1 MLPIK
6 IYNKT
11 IHLIVCYKYTTAFFI
26 TILLISILIFC
37 TFAVMK
43 VIKNKIEIASP
54 VGSRESLMAAIQ
66 GGANAVYFGIGN
78 LNMRSRSTINFTLND
93 LSEISTICQKHHVK
107 TYLTINTIV
116 YDKEIE
122 EVNSLLDAVKKYAI
136 TAIIASDWAV
146 ILAAAV
152 RGIKVHISTQCNIT
166 NIEAVRFYAQYADVM
181 VTARE
186 LNLKQVAEIIQ
197 QIKKENICGPS
208 GELVKIEIFAHGA
221 LCMAISG
228 KCYLSLDN
236 FGYSANRGACLQA
249 CRRLYNVKD
258 ADNELEL
265 LINEKYILS
274 PKDLCTIGFLDKI
287 LDAGVSILKI
297 EGRGRSPEYV
307 KTVTRC
313 YREAVDAY
321 FDGTYGEEKVK
332 RWTEELRS
340 VYNRDF
346 WDGYYLGRKLGEWT
360 NHYGSQATKTKIYV
374 GRVTNYFN
382 KLKVAEIY
390 IESGSIQLDNEIL
403 IIGPTTGVYEDKVR
417 EIRVN
422 LASTSVA
429 EKGMSCSI
437 PTNEIVRR
445 NDKVYILI
453 PSCDSDEFN

>member
-1 MLPIK
+1 
-6 IYNKT
+6 
-11 IHLIVCYKYTTAFFI
+11 
-26 TILLISILIFC
+26 
-37 TFAVMK
+37 
-43 VIKNKIEIASP
+43 
-54 VGSRESLMAAIQ
+54 
-66 GGANAVYFGIGN
+66 
-78 LNMRSRSTINFTLND
+78 MRSRSTINFTLND

-122 EVNSLLDAVKKYAI
+122 EVNSLLDAVKKHAI

-265 LINEKYILS
+265 LINENI
-274 PKDLCTIGFLDKI
+274 F
-287 LDAGVSILKI
+287 
-297 EGRGRSPEYV
+297 
-307 KTVTRC
+307 
-313 YREAVDAY
+313 
-321 FDGTYGEEKVK
+321 
-332 RWTEELRS
+332 
-340 VYNRDF
+340 
-346 WDGYYLGRKLGEWT
+346 YL
-360 NHYGSQATKTKIYV
+360 QKIYV
-374 GRVTNYFN
+374 
-382 KLKVAEIY
+382 
-390 IESGSIQLDNEIL
+390 
-403 IIGPTTGVYEDKVR
+403 P
-417 EIRVN
+417 
-422 LASTSVA
+422 SVFWI
-429 EKGMSCSI
+429 K
-437 PTNEIVRR
+437 
-445 NDKVYILI
+445 Y
-453 PSCDSDEFN
+453 